1 MQKNIG
7 SVGQRLKSLD
17 ELEVENG
24 QLVAENRQLRA
35 ATRQL
40 GQLESENKK
49 LRMALDYRE
58 RSSFKLLAARIISRD
73 ASTWWNTIRIDRGF
87 EDGVE
92 ADQPRRRGV
101 RGDARRAAVSENE
114 ALVGGVS
121 EETCRIAAKIEG
133 TKEHGIVS
141 GMRVQEDAIGG
152 MLQMNFL
159 SKNAP
164 IQAGQEVY
172 TAGVA
177 RGSFPPGI
185 LIGKVKEFVPR
196 ALDGQAVVE
205 PCVNLM
211 STEDVFV
218 LVGKK

>member
-7 SVGQRLKSLD
+7 SVGQRLKTLD
-17 ELEVENG
+17 ELEEENG
-24 QLVAENRQLRA
+24 KVIAENRQLRA
-35 ATRQL
+35 SNRLL
-40 GQLESENKK
+40 GELESENNK

-92 ADQPRRRGV
+92 ADQPVLTDIG
-101 RGDARRAAVSENE
+101 
-114 ALVGGVS
+114 LVGKTTTVS
-121 EETCRIAAKIEG
+121 KSEAIVVLVSDETCRIAAKIEG

-141 GMRVQEDAIGG
+141 GMRVQEDANGG
-152 MLQMNFL
+152 LLQMNFL

-172 TAGVA
+172 TAGVT

-185 LIGKVKEFVPR
+185 LIGKVKQFIPR